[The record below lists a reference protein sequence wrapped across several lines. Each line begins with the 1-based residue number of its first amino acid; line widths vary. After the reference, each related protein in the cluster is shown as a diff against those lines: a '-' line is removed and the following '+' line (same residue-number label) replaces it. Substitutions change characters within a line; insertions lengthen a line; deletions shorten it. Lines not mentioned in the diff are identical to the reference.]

1 MEGSSQNGPGG
12 VNGTNGMS
20 RAERFED
27 EKRRI
32 IDSCFG
38 RTDEDGA
45 RKPMP
50 KPARLN
56 ECTLRTFANLN
67 SSARIVY
74 HAYKDYRGCRV
85 SILTASPEC
94 EPGSEKT
101 SHHHRCCTKIRAGAH
116 AQSQRERKWDVFDRK
131 DMDAR

>member
-12 VNGTNGMS
+12 VNGNGMS

-38 RTDEDGA
+38 KTAEDGA

-50 KPARLN
+50 KPTRL
-56 ECTLRTFANLN
+56 E
-67 SSARIVY
+67 
-74 HAYKDYRGCRV
+74 
-85 SILTASPEC
+85 
-94 EPGSEKT
+94 
-101 SHHHRCCTKIRAGAH
+101 
-116 AQSQRERKWDVFDRK
+116 
-131 DMDAR
+131 